1 MKLVLL
7 YLSCFSCAFYSC
19 LTRAQTN
26 NNGVP
31 ICAGEL
37 SNVNVY
43 SANCSTVGSLNN
55 MLNTSNTDNQKYFQE
70 IALGHVA
77 SIIWENSRA
86 RHTKSQLAGDAE
98 NDNQRR
104 GSGPVSSL
112 FHRFIHD
119 SRYDFRISSHKF
131 VLRLSLSI

>member
-19 LTRAQTN
+19 LARAQTN

-43 SANCSTVGSLNN
+43 STNCSTVGSSNN

-77 SIIWENSRA
+77 RIIWKNSRA
-86 RHTKSQLAGDAE
+86 RHTKKQLAGDAE
-98 NDNQRR
+98 SNVQRKN
-104 GSGPVSSL
+104 SGAMSSL
-112 FHRFIHD
+112 FNRFIHD
-119 SRYDFRISSHKF
+119 SRYDFRVSSHKF
-131 VLRLSLSI
+131 VMRLSLKI